1 MKEKEFYVVYAGGS
15 KLDLTNKDKPVAIF
29 TYEKNVNSLIQTK
42 WPMTGYYK
50 KVSKEGL
57 LKIIQEE
64 F

>member
-50 KVSKEGL
+50 KVSK
-57 LKIIQEE
+57 
-64 F
+64 